1 MNPDYMPG
9 NIVGVKGGGFLSVL
23 AYHIFEPA
31 TQLFHFLIIR
41 SRLEE
46 EDDYEII
53 EMTQHTCTIG
63 RLSWYDDKSYIVF
76 ELADSRAL
84 ELGKKAAKYASKF
97 GRRKYDYGI
106 FMKLPLDLLW
116 CWVKQLRYE
125 HKLRRIHPDELKFA
139 ADSAF
144 ICTEL
149 ARAIWLE
156 AGMDPLLAED
166 VALPAA
172 FVKAF
177 QEKRLNIKAIHGVIG
192 KPLSSLI
199 PENIEED

>member
-1 MNPDYMPG
+1 MEIYKSGD
-9 NIVGVKGGGFLSVL
+9 IVGVKGGFLAVL
-23 AYHIFEPA
+23 ASHIFAPA
-31 TQLFHFLIIR
+31 TQLYHFLVIR

-63 RLSWYDDKSYIVF
+63 RLSWYDNKSYIVF
-76 ELADSRAL
+76 ELADPRAL

-97 GRRKYDYGI
+97 GRRKYDYGV
-106 FMKLPLDLLW
+106 FFKLPLDLLW
-116 CWVKQLRYE
+116 CWMKQLATE
-125 HKLRRIHPDELKFA
+125 HHIRRIQSDELKFA
-139 ADSAF
+139 ANSAF
-144 ICTEL
+144 VCTEL

-156 AGMDPLLAED
+156 VGIDPLLAED

-192 KPLSSLI
+192 ESLGSLLPST
-199 PENIEED
+199 PEV